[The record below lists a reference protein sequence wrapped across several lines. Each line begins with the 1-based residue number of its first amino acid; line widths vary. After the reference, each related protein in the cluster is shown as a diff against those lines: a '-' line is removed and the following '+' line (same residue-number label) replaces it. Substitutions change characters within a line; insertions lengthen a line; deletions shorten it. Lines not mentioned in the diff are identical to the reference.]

1 MRAGWRMVLVSLGCS
16 ALYWEGLVLGLH
28 GA

>member
-1 MRAGWRMVLVSLGCS
+1 MRAGMRMVLVAIRCS
-16 ALYWEGLVLGLH
+16 ALYWEGLVLGFH